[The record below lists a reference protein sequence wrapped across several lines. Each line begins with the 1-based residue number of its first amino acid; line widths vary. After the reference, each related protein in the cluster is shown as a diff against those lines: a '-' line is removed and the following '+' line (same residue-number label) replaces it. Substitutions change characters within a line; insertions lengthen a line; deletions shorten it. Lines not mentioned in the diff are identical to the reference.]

1 MAPPGGG
8 GAIEEFDTVR
18 FGGPTDTRE
27 SQFTVTTSVAQAV
40 RANPDRVELILT
52 NNGPDVI
59 HWGTDGKV
67 TVGTRL
73 QLGVGQQEV
82 FQVANDG
89 ALTGRALFMLV
100 PVNPSALSILEV
112 YRVRR
117 G

>member
-1 MAPPGGG
+1 MSPPVAG

-18 FGGPTDTRE
+18 FGGPTQARE
-27 SQFTVTTSVAQAV
+27 SQATITAVVSYAV

-52 NNGPDVI
+52 NNGPDAI
-59 HWGTDGKV
+59 HWGLDGKV
-67 TVGTRL
+67 AVGTRN

-89 ALTGRALFMLV
+89 ALTGAGLFMVTPL
-100 PVNPSALSILEV
+100 NASALNIVEV
-112 YRVRR
+112 IRVKR